1 MFILLREEE
10 GRESNLPNQSA
21 VSILNDIFLNSK
33 FAHNKLKKI
42 TMTLY
47 RFANITTYKVYI
59 SIR

>member
-33 FAHNKLKKI
+33 FAHNKIKKNNDDFI
-42 TMTLY
+42 
-47 RFANITTYKVYI
+47 
-59 SIR
+59 

>member
-1 MFILLREEE
+1 MFILLREED

-33 FAHNKLKKI
+33 FAHNKIKKI

-47 RFANITTYKVYI
+47 RFANITTCKVYI
-59 SIR
+59 GIR